1 MRRPWAS
8 RMNHNR
14 VRDARVEER
23 PQDRASVQCIA
34 QVRSAARSAFATIC
48 GGPAP
53 ASPQGPLGARVRFF
67 RTSPIL
73 A

>member
-1 MRRPWAS
+1 MRRMGVAID
-8 RMNHNR
+8 N
-14 VRDARVEER
+14 RDASQSGGA
-23 PQDRASVQCIA
+23 PQDRDRASVQCIA

>member
-1 MRRPWAS
+1 MRRMGVAITTET
-8 RMNHNR
+8 R
-14 VRDARVEER
+14 VRVEER
-23 PQDRASVQCIA
+23 LKTGPLCTLCSR

>member
-1 MRRPWAS
+1 MRRMGVARSQQRRESEWRSAS
-8 RMNHNR
+8 RPGLCVHC
-14 VRDARVEER
+14 V
-23 PQDRASVQCIA
+23 A

-53 ASPQGPLGARVRFF
+53 ASPQGQLGARVRFF